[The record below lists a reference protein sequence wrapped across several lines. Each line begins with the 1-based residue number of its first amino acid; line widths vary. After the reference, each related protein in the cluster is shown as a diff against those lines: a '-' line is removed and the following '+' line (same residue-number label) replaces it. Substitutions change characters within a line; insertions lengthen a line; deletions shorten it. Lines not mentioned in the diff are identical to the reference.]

1 MYSKLALRNVKKSY
15 RDFFI
20 YFITLTFS
28 VSLFYVFSS
37 FGAQAS
43 IMNLSTSQ
51 GSMVEALIRIMNAMS
66 YIVAVV
72 FAFLILYA
80 NHFLIKR
87 RHQELGVYTLLGM
100 PKRYISRI
108 LIYET
113 LYIGVFSLGS
123 GLLLGLALSQIT
135 TLLSAKVLSV
145 STQYHFVFSMSAT
158 LKTIVCFMIIFMV
171 VMIFNGV
178 ILNKYKLIDLLRSKR
193 QNETLKVRKT
203 WMSVVVFILACVL
216 IGYAYKLALKPLELI
231 RLLPLVLVTG
241 ALGTF
246 MLFLSFSGFMLKFM
260 QINQKRYN
268 KGLNSFV
275 FRQVSAKISS
285 TYKMMAVITLMLLI
299 AIGALATAFNLNY
312 VLGNE
317 VEKATGYDVSVVVA
331 GSEGNDYSSLF
342 EDVFGIKNHIA
353 ASIYDLG
360 IEAKDMGMTH
370 DLYGNQR
377 ILFMTQSDFNALR
390 MHEGLEPIQLLNQDV
405 FFQKAPT
412 AGLHIDDLLKLDHIN
427 ILDTSFKLQENR
439 DEKSVRIANGSMIH
453 GAFFVVNDSHLPSLQ
468 SKMISNDAWNQNT
481 FVYNIEVEGTQD
493 DVVATINQKLDG
505 QSLGLY
511 HSIISSNEVIESMNG
526 TELLFTYVGL
536 YLGLVFLLSS
546 VVVLALQQL
555 SEASDNQARYRVLS
569 KLGADSKLI
578 KNSILK
584 QISIYFFLPL
594 IIALIH
600 AYVGIK
606 AMNVNLNLAGL
617 APDTMM
623 PAILTTSAIIIMYLI
638 YFIITYFSSKAIILE
653 N

>member
-203 WMSVVVFILACVL
+203 WVSVVVFILACVL
-216 IGYAYKLALKPLELI
+216 IGFAYKLALKPLELI

-268 KGLNSFV
+268 TGLNSFV

-342 EDVFGIKNHIA
+342 EDVAGIKNHIA

-370 DLYGNQR
+370 ELYGNQR

-390 MHEGLEPIQLLNQDV
+390 MHEGLEPIQLSNQDV

-412 AGLHIDDLLKLDHIN
+412 AGLQIDDLLKLDHIN

-439 DEKSVRIANGSMIH
+439 DGKSVRIANGSMIH
-453 GAFFVVNDSHLPSLQ
+453 SALFVVNDSHLPNLQ

-481 FVYNIEVEGTQD
+481 FVYNIGVEGTQE
-493 DVVATINQKLDG
+493 DVVTTINQNLEGK
-505 QSLGLY
+505 SLGLY

-623 PAILTTSAIIIMYLI
+623 PALLTTIAIIVMYLI
-638 YFIITYFSSKAIILE
+638 YFIITYSSSKAIILE
-653 N
+653 D

>member
-203 WMSVVVFILACVL
+203 WVSVVVFILACVL
-216 IGYAYKLALKPLELI
+216 IGFAYKLALKPLELI

-268 KGLNSFV
+268 TGLNSFV

-317 VEKATGYDVSVVVA
+317 VEKATGYDVSVVVS

-342 EDVFGIKNHIA
+342 EDVAGIKNHIA

-370 DLYGNQR
+370 ELYGNQR

-390 MHEGLEPIQLLNQDV
+390 MHEGLEPIQLSNQDV

-412 AGLHIDDLLKLDHIN
+412 AGLQIDDLLKLDHIN

-439 DEKSVRIANGSMIH
+439 DGKSVRIANRSMIH
-453 GAFFVVNDSHLPSLQ
+453 GALFVVNDSHLPSLQ

-481 FVYNIEVEGTQD
+481 FVYNIGVEGTQE

-623 PAILTTSAIIIMYLI
+623 PALLTTIAIIVMYLI
-638 YFIITYFSSKAIILE
+638 YFIITYSSSKAIILE
-653 N
+653 D

>member
-66 YIVAVV
+66 IVVAVV

-158 LKTIVCFMIIFMV
+158 FKTILCFMMIFIV

-178 ILNKYKLIDLLRSKR
+178 ILNKYKLIDLLRSNR

-203 WMSVVVFILACVL
+203 WMSVVIFILACVL

-317 VEKATGYDVSVVVA
+317 VEKATGYDVSVLVS
-331 GSEGNDYSSLF
+331 GSEGQDYSSLF
-342 EDVFGIKNHIA
+342 EDVVGIKNHVI

-360 IEAKDMGMTH
+360 LEAEAMGMH
-370 DLYGNQR
+370 EDIYRNQR

-390 MHEGLEPIQLLNQDV
+390 MHEGFEPIDLSGQEI

-412 AGLHIDDLLKLDHIN
+412 AGLQNTDLMKLKSIEVLGE
-427 ILDTSFKLQENR
+427 SFNLQANH
-439 DEKSVRIANGSMIH
+439 DVKPVRVANGSMVH
-453 GAFFVVNDSHLPSLQ
+453 GALFVVNDSYLPTLKSQ
-468 SKMISNDAWNQNT
+468 MISNDAWNQNT
-481 FVYNIEVEGTQD
+481 FVYNIDVDGAQDVLVSTIQDSLEG
-493 DVVATINQKLDG
+493 K
-505 QSLGLY
+505 SLGLY
-511 HSIISSNEVIESMNG
+511 HSIISSDEVKESMNG

-653 N
+653 D

>member
-203 WMSVVVFILACVL
+203 WVSVVVFILACVL
-216 IGYAYKLALKPLELI
+216 IGFAYKLALKPLELI

-268 KGLNSFV
+268 TGLNSFV

-317 VEKATGYDVSVVVA
+317 VEKATGYDVSVVVS

-342 EDVFGIKNHIA
+342 EDVAGIKNHIA

-360 IEAKDMGMTH
+360 IEAKDMGVTH
-370 DLYGNQR
+370 ELYGNQR

-390 MHEGLEPIQLLNQDV
+390 MHEGLEPIQLSNQDV

-412 AGLHIDDLLKLDHIN
+412 AGLQIDDLLKLDHIN

-439 DEKSVRIANGSMIH
+439 DGN
-453 GAFFVVNDSHLPSLQ
+453 P
-468 SKMISNDAWNQNT
+468 
-481 FVYNIEVEGTQD
+481 
-493 DVVATINQKLDG
+493 
-505 QSLGLY
+505 
-511 HSIISSNEVIESMNG
+511 
-526 TELLFTYVGL
+526 
-536 YLGLVFLLSS
+536 
-546 VVVLALQQL
+546 
-555 SEASDNQARYRVLS
+555 
-569 KLGADSKLI
+569 
-578 KNSILK
+578 
-584 QISIYFFLPL
+584 
-594 IIALIH
+594 
-600 AYVGIK
+600 
-606 AMNVNLNLAGL
+606 
-617 APDTMM
+617 
-623 PAILTTSAIIIMYLI
+623 
-638 YFIITYFSSKAIILE
+638 
-653 N
+653 

>member
-203 WMSVVVFILACVL
+203 WVSVVVFILACVL
-216 IGYAYKLALKPLELI
+216 IGFAYKLALKPLELI

-268 KGLNSFV
+268 TGLNSFV

-342 EDVFGIKNHIA
+342 EDVAGIKNHIA

-370 DLYGNQR
+370 ELYGNQR

-390 MHEGLEPIQLLNQDV
+390 MHEGLEPIQLSNQDV

-412 AGLHIDDLLKLDHIN
+412 AGLQIDDLLKLDHIN

-439 DEKSVRIANGSMIH
+439 DGKSVRIANRSMIH
-453 GAFFVVNDSHLPSLQ
+453 GALFVVNDSHLPSLQ

-481 FVYNIEVEGTQD
+481 FVYNIGVEGTQE

-623 PAILTTSAIIIMYLI
+623 PALLTTIAIIVMYLI
-638 YFIITYFSSKAIILE
+638 YFIITYSSSKAIILE
-653 N
+653 D